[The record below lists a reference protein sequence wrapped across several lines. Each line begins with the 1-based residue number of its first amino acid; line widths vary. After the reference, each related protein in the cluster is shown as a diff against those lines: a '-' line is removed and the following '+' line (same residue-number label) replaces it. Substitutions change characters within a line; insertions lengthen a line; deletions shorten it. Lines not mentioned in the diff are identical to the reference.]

1 MPGNR
6 KSNPRLLELIE
17 LLKRR
22 SYENK
27 APIWKDTASR
37 LSKPRRSWAEV
48 NISRISRY
56 AKKDEVI
63 LVPGRLLG
71 SGNIDKPV
79 TVASFHSSETARRKI
94 MDSGGVI
101 LTIEELMNK
110 NPKGSGVRVMR

>member
-17 LLKRR
+17 RLKRH

-71 SGNIDKPV
+71 SGNIDKSV

-94 MDSGGVI
+94 TDSGGVI

-110 NPKGSGVRVMR
+110 NPKGSRVRIMR

>member
-6 KSNPRLLELIE
+6 KSNPILLELIE
-17 LLKRR
+17 QLKRH

-71 SGNIDKPV
+71 SGNIDKSV

-94 MDSGGVI
+94 TDSGGVI

-110 NPKGSGVRVMR
+110 NPKGSGVRIMR

>member
-17 LLKRR
+17 RLKRH

-27 APIWKDTASR
+27 APIWKDTAIR

-71 SGNIDKPV
+71 SGNIDKSV

-94 MDSGGVI
+94 TDSGGVI

-110 NPKGSGVRVMR
+110 NPKGSRVRIMR

>member
-1 MPGNR
+1 M
-6 KSNPRLLELIE
+6 ELIE
-17 LLKRR
+17 RLKRH

-71 SGNIDKPV
+71 SGNIDKSV

-94 MDSGGVI
+94 TDSGAVI

-110 NPKGSGVRVMR
+110 NPKGSRVRIMR